1 MIKTNI
7 FNNIL
12 KTTQIWEGLNRT
24 KESGPKKCRHGNK
37 RRDNNQFFNSLE
49 AAQGKKV
56 HLTFFVIDVS
66 IQ

>member
-1 MIKTNI
+1 MENNTN
-7 FNNIL
+7 L
-12 KTTQIWEGLNRT
+12 GK
-24 KESGPKKCRHGNK
+24 SKKNEIVRP
-37 RRDNNQFFNSLE
+37 DNNQLFNSLE